1 MNIASA
7 LLKQIIVEKDFD
19 TWSELKDIYLPSE
32 YQAVYRALDKH
43 IDIYQELPS
52 LEEFKTG
59 LRDRSLQEKVVA
71 MESVEVDV
79 SADLLLDYLK
89 NEFTQTEILN
99 ELDSYVDNTVA
110 IATAEES
117 IEGLQEIVLKVSD
130 RVDVKPPAES
140 MQAINLF
147 EDDKELSRY
156 LPLGLNSE
164 YDSQIQFSPKDL
176 VLVGGRRGAG
186 KSVTCCNL
194 ASTVYDSGRS
204 AIYFTIEMDSRS
216 ILQRVCSI
224 STGVPLKRL
233 RSKNL
238 SSEEW
243 NLVGGWWA
251 GRFQESD
258 SALQEF
264 ERDRDFERFHSSL
277 SKLKLSEDKQ
287 IDVVYDPSLSLS
299 RIQSELDKKVKSLD
313 VGIIIVDYLNQVRR
327 HNVPSRSGQYDWTE
341 QIEVSKKLKVF
352 AQDYETMVFSPY
364 QIDASGEARFAKGIL
379 DAADAA
385 YSLETWEQEDRCM
398 TFNCVKMR
406 SNVMSSFSS
415 EVDWESLKIG
425 PQSQLSPKE
434 REAVEKSMKTGEAVD
449 DL

>member
-415 EVDWESLKIG
+415 EVDWETLKIG

>member
-7 LLKQIIVEKDFD
+7 LLKQIIVENDFD
-19 TWSELKDIYLPSE
+19 TWSGLKDIYLPSE
-32 YQAVYRALDKH
+32 YQGIYRALSKH
-43 IDIYQELPS
+43 IDTYQELPS
-52 LEEFKTG
+52 LEEFKAG

-71 MESVEVDV
+71 METVEVDV

-89 NEFTQTEILN
+89 NEFTQSEILN
-99 ELDSYVDNTVA
+99 ELDEFVDSTVA
-110 IATAEES
+110 IATAEEN

-130 RVDVKPPAES
+130 KVDVKPPEES

-147 EDDKELSRY
+147 EDDVELSRY

-204 AIYFTIEMDSRS
+204 AIYFTIEMDSRQ
-216 ILQRVCSI
+216 ILQRICSI

-258 SALQEF
+258 QALYEF
-264 ERDRDFERFHSSL
+264 ERDRDFEKFHTSL
-277 SKLKLSEDKQ
+277 SKLKLDEERQ
-287 IDVVYDPSLSLS
+287 IDVVYDPALSLS
-299 RIQSELDKKVKSLD
+299 RMQSELDKKVKTLD

-341 QIEVSKKLKVF
+341 QIEVSKRLKIF
-352 AQDYETMVFSPY
+352 AQDYETLVFAPY
-364 QIDASGEARFAKGIL
+364 QTDASGEARFAKGIL

>member
-19 TWSELKDIYLPSE
+19 TWSKTKEYYLPSE
-32 YQAVYRALDKH
+32 YQAIYRALNKH
-43 IDIYQELPS
+43 VDLYQDIPT
-52 LEEFKTG
+52 LEEFRLG

-89 NEFTQTEILN
+89 NEFTQTEILD
-99 ELDSYVDNTVA
+99 ELDSYVDSTVA
-110 IATAEES
+110 IATAEENL
-117 IEGLQEIVLKVSD
+117 EGLQEIVLKVSD
-130 RVDVKPPAES
+130 RVDVQPPEES

-147 EDDKELSRY
+147 EDDRELSRY

-164 YDSQIQFSPKDL
+164 YDSQLQFSPKDL

-194 ASTVYDSGRS
+194 ASNVYDSGRT

-243 NLVGGWWA
+243 SLVGGWWA
-251 GRFQESD
+251 GRFQD
-258 SALQEF
+258 SGDVLQEF
-264 ERDRDFERFHSSL
+264 ESTRDFEKFHSQL
-277 SKLKLSEDKQ
+277 SKLKLDEERQ
-287 IDVVYDPSLSLS
+287 VDVVYDPALSLS
-299 RIQSELDKKVKSLD
+299 RIQSELDKKIKTLD
-313 VGIIIVDYLNQVRR
+313 VGIVIVDYLNQVRR

-341 QIEVSKKLKVF
+341 QIEVSKRLKLF
-352 AQDYETMVFSPY
+352 AQEYETLVFSPY
-364 QIDASGEARFAKGIL
+364 QTDASGEARFAKGIL

-385 YSLETWEQEDRCM
+385 YSLETWEQEDKCM

-406 SNVMSSFSS
+406 SNQMMGFSS
-415 EVDWESLKIG
+415 EVDWETLKIG
-425 PQSQLSPKE
+425 PHSALNPKE
-434 REAVEKSMKTGEAVD
+434 REAVEKSMKTGEKVD